1 MRPHIAPH
9 QALKQPSGPASFP
22 AVTSG
27 DLDQDVVLGRTLAET
42 ARLNSPATQAGRAA
56 KETVRRKQVSSMDA
70 AARRRVFRLAMLLL
84 AILTVMIAAAAVLLR
99 PSLAP

>member
-9 QALKQPSGPASFP
+9 QGLKQPNGPASFP

-42 ARLNSPATQAGRAA
+42 ARLNSPATKAGRAA
-56 KETVRRKQVSSMDA
+56 KDTVRRNQPPAMA
-70 AARRRVFRLAMLLL
+70 AATRRRVFHLAILLL
-84 AILTVMIAAAAVLLR
+84 AIVTVVIAVAAVLLR